1 MIFECPV
8 RVLAAGNRTGLPRR
22 DSRRVIL
29 MGVEDDLVKLL
40 AQQRVSCRLWPE
52 QTEGPYHR
60 DVHLERRDITEDR
73 DGLPLR
79 VALRLLDA
87 GTGSPLTGAGVEVWQ
102 ADHEGHYSGFR
113 PFRARPGQVV
123 TSESVPRDVVA
134 LSETFLRG
142 SQRTDDRGMCAFDT
156 IYPGWYSSRTVHI
169 HLRVQLGDRHAVT
182 QLYFPDELTDQ
193 VFARPPYAGRPPRDT
208 TNATDSIF
216 ADGGQRTML
225 HLAGD
230 MVEGLTGLLCL
241 AVEPHPATAAPSAL
255 TAEGG

>member
-1 MIFECPV
+1 M
-8 RVLAAGNRTGLPRR
+8 RQRTERCATLV
-22 DSRRVIL
+22 D
-29 MGVEDDLVKLL
+29 VEDDLVRLL
-40 AQQRVSCRLWPE
+40 AEQPVSCRLWPE

-60 DVHLERRDITEDR
+60 DVRLERREITEDR

-87 GTGSPLTGAGVEVWQ
+87 ATGSPLAGAGVEVWQ
-102 ADHEGHYSGFR
+102 ADHEGRYSGFG

-134 LSETFLRG
+134 PSETFLRG
-142 SQRTDDRGMCAFDT
+142 SQRIDERGMCAFDT

-169 HLRVQLGDRHAVT
+169 HLTVGVGLRDRHAVT

-193 VFARPPYAGRPPRDT
+193 VFARPPYAGRRGRDT

-216 ADGGQRTML
+216 VDGGERTVL
-225 HLAGD
+225 HFVGD
-230 MVEGLTGLLCL
+230 VVQGLTGLLCL
-241 AVEPHPATAAPSAL
+241 AVEPHPAPPTPSGPS
-255 TAEGG
+255 AEGG

>member
-1 MIFECPV
+1 
-8 RVLAAGNRTGLPRR
+8 
-22 DSRRVIL
+22 

-40 AQQRVSCRLWPE
+40 AGQRVSCRLWPE

-60 DVHLERRDITEDR
+60 DVSLERQDITEDR

-87 GTGSPLTGAGVEVWQ
+87 GTGSPLTGAVVEVWQ
-102 ADHEGHYSGFR
+102 ADHDGHYSGFR

-123 TSESVPRDVVA
+123 ASESVPRDVVDP
-134 LSETFLRG
+134 SETFLRG
-142 SQRTDDRGMCAFDT
+142 SQRTDDRGMCVFDT

-169 HLRVQLGDRHAVT
+169 HLTVTLADLHAVT

-193 VFARPPYAGRPPRDT
+193 VFARPPYAGRPTRDT

-216 ADGGQRTML
+216 VDGGQRTML
-225 HLAGD
+225 DLIGD
-230 MVEGLTGLLCL
+230 VTEGLTGLLCL
-241 AVEPHPATAAPSAL
+241 AVEPHRAPPVR
-255 TAEGG
+255 

>member
-1 MIFECPV
+1 
-8 RVLAAGNRTGLPRR
+8 
-22 DSRRVIL
+22 

-40 AQQRVSCRLWPE
+40 AEQRVSCRLWPE

-73 DGLPLR
+73 EGLPLR

-87 GTGSPLTGAGVEVWQ
+87 GTGHPLTSAGVEVWQ
-102 ADHEGHYSGFR
+102 ADHEGRYSGFR

-134 LSETFLRG
+134 PSEKFLRG

-156 IYPGWYSSRTVHI
+156 IYPGWYASRTVHI
-169 HLRVQLGDRHAVT
+169 HLTVQLGDSPRGHAAV
-182 QLYFPDELTDQ
+182 LPRRAHRPG
-193 VFARPPYAGRPPRDT
+193 VRPPAVRRACTEDT

-216 ADGGQRTML
+216 ADGGQHTML
-225 HLAGD
+225 HLVGD
-230 MVEGLTGLLCL
+230 VVEGLTGLLCL
-241 AVEPHPATAAPSAL
+241 AV
-255 TAEGG
+255 

>member
-1 MIFECPV
+1 M
-8 RVLAAGNRTGLPRR
+8 
-22 DSRRVIL
+22 
-29 MGVEDDLVKLL
+29 VELL
-40 AQQRVSCRLWPE
+40 ADERVSCRLWPE

-60 DVHLERRDITEDR
+60 DMHLERRDITEDR
-73 DGLPLR
+73 EGLPLR

-87 GTGSPLTGAGVEVWQ
+87 ATGSPLTGAAVEVWQ
-102 ADHEGHYSGFR
+102 ADHAGRYSGFR
-113 PFRARPGQVV
+113 PFRPRPGQVV

-134 LSETFLRG
+134 ESETFLRG
-142 SQRTDDRGMCAFDT
+142 GQRTDHRGMCAFDT

-169 HLRVQLGDRHAVT
+169 HLTVQLGDRRAVT

-216 ADGGQRTML
+216 VGGGQSTML
-225 HLAGD
+225 HLVGD
-230 MVEGLTGLLCL
+230 VVEGLTALLCL
-241 AVEPHPATAAPSAL
+241 ALEPHPAPPAPSTP

>member
-1 MIFECPV
+1 
-8 RVLAAGNRTGLPRR
+8 
-22 DSRRVIL
+22 
-29 MGVEDDLVKLL
+29 
-40 AQQRVSCRLWPE
+40 
-52 QTEGPYHR
+52 
-60 DVHLERRDITEDR
+60 
-73 DGLPLR
+73 LPLR

-87 GTGSPLTGAGVEVWQ
+87 GFGSPLTGAGVEVWQ

-123 TSESVPRDVVA
+123 TSESVPRDVA
-134 LSETFLRG
+134 APSETFLRG

-208 TNATDSIF
+208 TNATDNIF

-241 AVEPHPATAAPSAL
+241 AVEPHPAPPAPSAP